1 MRVVGGSSSHR
12 LAFAV
17 ARELGVPVTPVSFEK
32 IQGGFPDGERYVRL
46 TDDVRDRRVVL
57 LQSTHPDGMVVELL
71 LLQDALREGGARE
84 VITFVPYF
92 AYGRQ
97 DRVFEPGEAL
107 SARALARA
115 VSAGSDRVL
124 TLGLHNRETLK
135 HFTCPVED
143 VSGMP
148 AIARHFQGRVDVVVA
163 PDDGAVR
170 HAEEVASALGVPWD
184 FLEKTRLDA
193 LTVKMTPKSLPVAG
207 KRVGL
212 VDEVISTG
220 GTIAAAVKE
229 LRAQGAAS
237 VIAACLHGLFA
248 GSALEKLQACDE
260 VACADT
266 LEGPMTKFSVASE
279 IAAALRR
286 L

>member
-1 MRVVGGSSSHR
+1 M
-12 LAFAV
+12 
-17 ARELGVPVTPVSFEK
+17 
-32 IQGGFPDGERYVRL
+32 
-46 TDDVRDRRVVL
+46 
-57 LQSTHPDGMVVELL
+57 
-71 LLQDALREGGARE
+71 
-84 VITFVPYF
+84 
-92 AYGRQ
+92 
-97 DRVFEPGEAL
+97 
-107 SARALARA
+107 
-115 VSAGSDRVL
+115 
-124 TLGLHNRETLK
+124 
-135 HFTCPVED
+135 
-143 VSGMP
+143 
-148 AIARHFQGRVDVVVA
+148 
-163 PDDGAVR
+163 
-170 HAEEVASALGVPWD
+170 ASALGVPWD

-193 LTVKMTPKSLPVAG
+193 LTVKLTPKSLPVAG

-266 LEGPMTKFSVASE
+266 LEGPMTKFSVAPE